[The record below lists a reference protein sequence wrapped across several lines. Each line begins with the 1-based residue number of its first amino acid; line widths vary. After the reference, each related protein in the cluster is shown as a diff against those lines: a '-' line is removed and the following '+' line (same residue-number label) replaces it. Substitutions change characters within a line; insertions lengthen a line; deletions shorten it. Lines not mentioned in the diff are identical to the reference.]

1 MADMKR
7 LAKETAI
14 YGMSSIVGRFLNWGL
29 SPFYTY
35 VLGTP
40 ADFGMVGELYAWT
53 AILLV
58 LLTYGMETGFFRYAN
73 KSDVQ
78 PQVAY
83 TSIMSILLLTSS
95 LFVLILSLFLP
106 SIAGFLGYAEHK
118 EFVWIMGAIVAL
130 DAFTALPFA
139 WLRFEKRPL
148 KFAYLK
154 LGMIFV
160 NIFFNLFFLW
170 ICPKI
175 YSQHPQWIDWF
186 YRPDFGV
193 GYVFVANGLSS
204 VAVLLALLPQIIQKV
219 WKIDFRLIKS
229 VLHYSIPLM
238 WLGLA
243 GIMNQ
248 SLDKVLLKHLYGSA
262 EAGMHQ
268 LGIYTACFKIGVVMM
283 MFTQAFRYAYEPFVF
298 SKQKEVDHTKTY
310 AQAMHFYVI
319 FSVFVFLGVMYYLD
333 LLQYLIRADYRE
345 GLIIVPV
352 VLLCYIFQGITFNL
366 SFWYKLT
373 DRTQWGAYISI
384 LGLVVTVLGNLIFVP
399 MYGYIASAWTSFLC
413 FLGMMLVSW
422 WLGRTYYPI
431 PYNLIL
437 LGRYVLVGALLYMAG
452 MWMPID
458 SVVLRML
465 YRSFLLL
472 LFLLY
477 VWRREFPDLKWKRS
491 TGSVHL

>member
-118 EFVWIMGAIVAL
+118 EFVWMMGAIVAL

-175 YSQHPQWIDWF
+175 YSQNPQWID
-186 YRPDFGV
+186 R
-193 GYVFVANGLSS
+193 
-204 VAVLLALLPQIIQKV
+204 
-219 WKIDFRLIKS
+219 KS
-229 VLHYSIPLM
+229 V
-238 WLGLA
+238 
-243 GIMNQ
+243 
-248 SLDKVLLKHLYGSA
+248 V
-262 EAGMHQ
+262 
-268 LGIYTACFKIGVVMM
+268 
-283 MFTQAFRYAYEPFVF
+283 
-298 SKQKEVDHTKTY
+298 
-310 AQAMHFYVI
+310 
-319 FSVFVFLGVMYYLD
+319 
-333 LLQYLIRADYRE
+333 
-345 GLIIVPV
+345 
-352 VLLCYIFQGITFNL
+352 
-366 SFWYKLT
+366 
-373 DRTQWGAYISI
+373 
-384 LGLVVTVLGNLIFVP
+384 
-399 MYGYIASAWTSFLC
+399 
-413 FLGMMLVSW
+413 
-422 WLGRTYYPI
+422 
-431 PYNLIL
+431 
-437 LGRYVLVGALLYMAG
+437 
-452 MWMPID
+452 
-458 SVVLRML
+458 
-465 YRSFLLL
+465 
-472 LFLLY
+472 
-477 VWRREFPDLKWKRS
+477 
-491 TGSVHL
+491 